1 MYQPSKYKIF
11 IEVIGQQ
18 SFTRAAETIGYS
30 QSAISQVIKS
40 LEKELDAVL
49 LERRK
54 DGVFLTKDGMTY
66 WPYIQAIV
74 KAEEDLEHKRQ
85 EHIGLENTAICIGAF
100 TSVSRNHLP
109 RLMSGFKQLYPKVNF
124 VIKQGDYTN
133 IHDWIE
139 AGSIDFGFNNKLLDT
154 KYEGTMLHRDYLQV
168 VLPLN
173 HPLAAREEISLAD
186 MENET
191 FILLDEGENSVI
203 VNTFQRHNIKLQPAY
218 TIYDDYTILAMVKQ
232 GLGISILYQEVLSGF
247 EEGVVIK
254 PIKEQPYRNLQLIW
268 KNSNTIPTAA
278 KRFIQ
283 YIIRN
288 FEV

>member
-85 EHIGLENTAICIGAF
+85 EHIGLENTTICIGAF

-173 HPLAAREEISLAD
+173 HHLAAREEISLAD

-268 KNSNTIPTAA
+268 RNSNTIPTAA